1 MNQYELL
8 LLFNTFWLYFTMSLV
23 ICIYYDLKYS
33 PQEIISQKS
42 TKII

>member
-23 ICIYYDLKYS
+23 ICIYYDKK
-33 PQEIISQKS
+33 PS
-42 TKII
+42 TIEDDKPETL